1 MAILLN
7 PKTWAVIAAAVFLA
21 VYGLFCARLGRAP
34 LRAEFDA
41 YKTAQAEQRLLA
53 DRAQRHEETRRQS
66 AIDKE
71 AADASARIATLETD
85 LAGAR
90 SAADGLQHAAANAA
104 ERARKGAQAAAP
116 VAAQS
121 GGDPLD
127 LLVGVLTRHSGEL
140 VAVGEYADRLRIAG
154 LACER
159 SYDALSVIR
168 PEAR

>member
-7 PKTWAVIAAAVFLA
+7 PRVWLALVLAAFLAFTHFLAYRAGRAAV
-21 VYGLFCARLGRAP
+21 
-34 LRAEFDA
+34 RAEFDA

-90 SAADGLQHAAANAA
+90 SAADGLRLAAAGAA
-104 ERARKGAQAAAP
+104 DRVRKGAKASTSGP
-116 VAAQS
+116 AQP
-121 GGDPLD
+121 GGDSLD
-127 LLVGVLTRHSGEL
+127 LLVGVLTRHTGEL

-159 SYDALSVIR
+159 SFDALM
-168 PEAR
+168 PP